1 MVIAELR
8 VWLFCRNY
16 LQYMNHFSNHCVRRR
31 SYLPRNMEHERYRL
45 LMQDLEDTITCQVCF
60 QRMEKPKMLSCLHSF
75 CLVCITEMPLVENSL
90 LHCPVCRE
98 KSVVPR
104 MDTGMLPTPF
114 LVNQLS
120 DIIVKHEK
128 MIKQSQK
135 TVKAKKQDDTSKN
148 SVNISEC
155 INEQQA
161 ISNASESEVKLEW
174 NSSKVERSAMR
185 KQNASF
191 QTPMRPMKEEESK
204 TNARYHV
211 QIEKSSSCVSD
222 KHVFMVKEMSKE
234 YKAGNQIQLKLWK
247 FCSKNSTTP
256 CCAWGDRV
264 DGALVH
270 TSGRIVNFCMARLAD
285 GGWLL
290 SCHANEI
297 GNFRVIVKVNDKPIK
312 TIELRVEACK

>member
-1 MVIAELR
+1 
-8 VWLFCRNY
+8 
-16 LQYMNHFSNHCVRRR
+16 
-31 SYLPRNMEHERYRL
+31 
-45 LMQDLEDTITCQVCF
+45 
-60 QRMEKPKMLSCLHSF
+60 
-75 CLVCITEMPLVENSL
+75 
-90 LHCPVCRE
+90 
-98 KSVVPR
+98 

-148 SVNISEC
+148 SVIISEC

-191 QTPMRPMKEEESK
+191 KTLMRPMKEEESK

-247 FCSKNSTTP
+247 FCSNNNTTP

-270 TSGRIVNFCMARLAD
+270 TSGRIVNFCTARLAD

-290 SCHANEI
+290 SCHGNEI

-312 TIELRVEACK
+312 AIELGVEASK